1 MYDEEPEMY
10 RVIMLND
17 EYTYP
22 EFMVAILGDV
32 FDMRIKDADN
42 LISEIKKN
50 GEGVAGIYPWDIAM
64 SKAKEVQE
72 ISDFH
77 GFPLRCVVLNKYG
90 TVG

>member
-1 MYDEEPEMY
+1 MFDEEPEMY

-22 EFMVAILGDV
+22 EFIVAILGDV
-32 FDMRIKDADN
+32 FDMRIKDANN
-42 LISEIKKN
+42 LISEIKAK
-50 GEGVAGIYPWDIAM
+50 GEGVAGSYPWDIAM

-72 ISDFH
+72 ISDLH
-77 GFPLRCVVLNKYG
+77 GFPLRCVVLNKYN